1 MRGNYGK
8 DHYGGHKGVKR
19 IIVGISGAS
28 GVIYGI
34 RLLQVL
40 KDAEVETHAV
50 ISGVAKK
57 NILIETDFSV
67 EDVEKLAFQVH
78 DEKNMAASISSGSFK
93 TDGMVVVPCSI
104 KTLSGIAHSYDENLM
119 IRAADVILK
128 ERRKLVL
135 VVRETPLHKG
145 HLELMTRVAD
155 LGGILLPPVPAF
167 YHNPRTIDD
176 IVNHTLG
183 KILDC
188 LGIEN
193 DLFARWKGIA

>member
-1 MRGNYGK
+1 MK
-8 DHYGGHKGVKR
+8 K

-34 RLLQVL
+34 RLLEVL
-40 KDAEVETHAV
+40 REARIETHAV
-50 ISGVAKK
+50 ISEAAKK
-57 NILIETDFSV
+57 NILLETDYAI
-67 EDVEKLAFQVH
+67 EAVEKLASHVH

-93 TDGMVVVPCSI
+93 TDGMVVVPCTV

-145 HLELMTRVAD
+145 HLELMSRVAD
-155 LGGILLPPVPAF
+155 LGGIILPPVPAF
-167 YHNPRTIDD
+167 YHAPRTIDD
-176 IVNHTLG
+176 IINHTLG

-188 LGIEN
+188 LGIDN
-193 DLFARWKGIA
+193 ALFARWKGVE